1 MPGKK
6 QALIVLLLVPLFLF
20 MVAEEGGSS
29 SRKGEFL
36 GKVINFVVLFG
47 GLGYFLYKPL
57 RNYLQKRS
65 EGIEKAIA
73 EAREARLDAERK
85 LQEAKKKLAA
95 LEAEVFR
102 IIKDGEN
109 EGVRDKERIKALTEK
124 EVERIKIFA
133 QQEIEAQLRAGK
145 QELKEYTS
153 ELATALAEARLKE
166 KITSQDHAKLID
178 KSIEKLAELYEK
190 PSSD

>member
-20 MVAEEGGSS
+20 MVAEEGGLSS
-29 SRKGEFL
+29 GKGEFL

-47 GLGYFLYKPL
+47 GLGYLLHKPL
-57 RNYLQKRS
+57 RNYFRKRS
-65 EGIEKAIA
+65 EGIEKAIT
-73 EAREARLDAERK
+73 EAHEARLDAERK
-85 LQEAKKKLAA
+85 LQEAKKKLAT
-95 LEAEVFR
+95 LEAEVSR

-109 EGVRDKERIKALTEK
+109 EGLRDKERIKALTEK
-124 EVERIKIFA
+124 EVDRIKMFA

-145 QELKEYTS
+145 QELKEYAA
-153 ELATALAEARLKE
+153 EVATALAEARLKE

>member
-1 MPGKK
+1 LPGKK

-20 MVAEEGGSS
+20 MIAQEGESS
-29 SRKGEFL
+29 SGKSEFL

-47 GLGYFLYKPL
+47 GLGYLLYKPL
-57 RNYLQKRS
+57 RSYLRKKS

-85 LQEAKKKLAA
+85 LQEAKKRLAA
-95 LEAEVFR
+95 LEAEVFK
-102 IIKDGEN
+102 IIKDGEK
-109 EGVRDKERIKALTEK
+109 EGRQDKERIKAVAEK
-124 EVERIKIFA
+124 EAERIKMFG

-145 QELKEYTS
+145 QELKEYTA
-153 ELATALAEARLKE
+153 ELATSLAEARLKG
-166 KITSQDHAKLID
+166 KMTSQDHVKLID